1 MNSERAIEKLVQ
13 VTVEVTPP
21 MCDHWRLTIHFFRG
35 GRTLHAP
42 LPSFLRRAAMARTS
56 RIERK
61 TAETKIRIELNLDGQ
76 GMGDI
81 NTGIAFFDHML
92 TLFCVH
98 GGFDLEILADG
109 DLAVD
114 FHHTVEDVALVLGE
128 AVSTALDNRAGIRRY
143 GFAVTP
149 MDDALAEVA
158 IDLSNRPF
166 LVYHLPAVLES
177 PGRFDRGL
185 AKEFFRAF
193 AVKGGMN
200 LHINVKYGENEHHVL
215 ESIYKSVG
223 RALKQAVFL
232 EPDRSGVR
240 SSKGVL

>member
-1 MNSERAIEKLVQ
+1 MTR
-13 VTVEVTPP
+13 T
-21 MCDHWRLTIHFFRG
+21 CRL
-35 GRTLHAP
+35 
-42 LPSFLRRAAMARTS
+42 
-56 RIERK
+56 ERK
-61 TAETKIRIELNLDGQ
+61 TTETQIKVELNLDGQ
-76 GMGDI
+76 GQADI
-81 NTGIAFFDHML
+81 NTGIAFLDHML

-98 GGFDLEILADG
+98 GRFDLDIQAKG
-109 DLAVD
+109 DLEVD

-128 AVSTALDNRAGIRRY
+128 AVSTALDNRFGIRRY

-166 LVYHLPAVLES
+166 LVYQLPSELES
-177 PGRFDRGL
+177 VGRFDRGL

-200 LHINVKYGENEHHVL
+200 LHINVRYGENEHHVL
-215 ESIYKSVG
+215 ESVYKSAG
-223 RALKQAVFL
+223 RALKQAVSI
-232 EPDRSGVR
+232 DTDQRGVR

>member
-1 MNSERAIEKLVQ
+1 MTR
-13 VTVEVTPP
+13 T
-21 MCDHWRLTIHFFRG
+21 CRL
-35 GRTLHAP
+35 
-42 LPSFLRRAAMARTS
+42 
-56 RIERK
+56 ERK
-61 TAETKIRIELNLDGQ
+61 TTETQIKVELNLDGQ
-76 GMGDI
+76 GQADI
-81 NTGIAFFDHML
+81 NTGIAFLDHML

-98 GGFDLEILADG
+98 GRFDLDIQAKG
-109 DLAVD
+109 DLEVD

-128 AVSTALDNRAGIRRY
+128 AVSTALDNRFGIRRY

-166 LVYHLPAVLES
+166 LVYHLPSELES
-177 PGRFDRGL
+177 VGRFDRGL

-200 LHINVKYGENEHHVL
+200 LHINVRYGENEHHVL
-215 ESIYKSVG
+215 ESVYKSAG
-223 RALKQAVFL
+223 RALKQAVSI
-232 EPDRSGVR
+232 DTDQSGVR

>member
-1 MNSERAIEKLVQ
+1 
-13 VTVEVTPP
+13 
-21 MCDHWRLTIHFFRG
+21 
-35 GRTLHAP
+35 
-42 LPSFLRRAAMARTS
+42 MARTFQ
-56 RIERK
+56 IERK
-61 TAETKIRIELNLDGQ
+61 TAETQVKVELNLDGQ
-76 GMGDI
+76 GRSDI
-81 NTGIAFFDHML
+81 HTGIAFFDHML

-98 GGFDLEILADG
+98 GQFDLDIQAKG
-109 DLAVD
+109 DLEVD

-128 AVSTALDNRAGIRRY
+128 AVSGALDKRIGIRRY

-166 LVYHLPAVLES
+166 IVYNLPSVLES
-177 PGRFDRGL
+177 AGTFDRGL
-185 AKEFFRAF
+185 AKEFFRAL

-215 ESIYKSVG
+215 EAVYKSVG
-223 RALKQAVFL
+223 RALKQAVFID
-232 EPDRSGVR
+232 PGRSGVR

>member
-1 MNSERAIEKLVQ
+1 
-13 VTVEVTPP
+13 
-21 MCDHWRLTIHFFRG
+21 
-35 GRTLHAP
+35 
-42 LPSFLRRAAMARTS
+42 MARTC
-56 RIERK
+56 RIERN
-61 TAETKIRIELNLDGQ
+61 TSETQIKVALDLDGQ
-76 GMGDI
+76 GKAHI

-98 GGFDLEILADG
+98 GEFDLDIHADG
-109 DLAVD
+109 DLEVD

-128 AVSTALDNRAGIRRY
+128 AVSKALDNRFGIRRY
-143 GFAVTP
+143 GFAITP

-166 LVYHLPAVLES
+166 LVYHLPVVLES
-177 PGRFDRGL
+177 SGRFDRGL

-215 ESIYKSVG
+215 EAVYKSVG
-223 RALKQAVFL
+223 RALRQAVVVD
-232 EPDRSGVR
+232 ERRSGVR

>member
-1 MNSERAIEKLVQ
+1 
-13 VTVEVTPP
+13 
-21 MCDHWRLTIHFFRG
+21 
-35 GRTLHAP
+35 
-42 LPSFLRRAAMARTS
+42 MARTC

-61 TAETKIRIELNLDGQ
+61 TSETQVKVELNLDGE
-76 GMGDI
+76 GKADI

-98 GGFDLEILADG
+98 GGFDLDVQAKG
-109 DLAVD
+109 DLEVD
-114 FHHTVEDVALVLGE
+114 FHHTVEDVGLVLGE
-128 AVSTALDNRAGIRRY
+128 AVSNALDNRFGIRRY

-149 MDDALAEVA
+149 MDDVLAEVA

-166 LVYHLPAVLES
+166 LVYHLPSILES
-177 PGRFDRGL
+177 EGCFDRGL

-215 ESIYKSVG
+215 ESVYKSVG
-223 RALKQAVFL
+223 RALKQAVSIDA
-232 EPDRSGVR
+232 DRRGVR